1 MSSTC
6 TPSPDRDDEA
16 DFDEVGSDIHDVETE
31 TWMVFVDPE
40 AGARASGILALAY
53 RQHLPVRA
61 KETCFG
67 LMLEGERDIIRGFMD
82 RLREEFPA
90 GIYLKRRPFTIADTK
105 VCARTFNVRG
115 FRRAAEQFKF
125 HNRS

>member
-16 DFDEVGSDIHDVETE
+16 GFDEAGFPEVVSE

-40 AGARASGILALAY
+40 AGIRAGRVLVLAY
-53 RQHLPVRA
+53 RLHLPVRA

-67 LMLEGERDIIRGFMD
+67 LMLEGERDLIRRFLA
-82 RLREEFPA
+82 RLRAEFPS
-90 GIYLKRRPFTIADTK
+90 GMYLKRRPFTIADTK
-105 VCARTFNVRG
+105 VCARTFNIRG

-125 HNRS
+125 HNHS

>member
-6 TPSPDRDDEA
+6 TPGLERDDE
-16 DFDEVGSDIHDVETE
+16 VVSLE
-31 TWMVFVDPE
+31 TWMIFADPE
-40 AGARASGILALAY
+40 AGVRASGILALAY
-53 RQHLPVRA
+53 RQHLPIRA

-67 LMLEGERDIIRGFMD
+67 LMLEGERHVIRGFLG
-82 RLREEFPA
+82 RLRDTFPD
-90 GIYLKRRPFTIADTK
+90 GLYLKRRQFSIADTR
-105 VCARTFNVRG
+105 VCARTFSTRG